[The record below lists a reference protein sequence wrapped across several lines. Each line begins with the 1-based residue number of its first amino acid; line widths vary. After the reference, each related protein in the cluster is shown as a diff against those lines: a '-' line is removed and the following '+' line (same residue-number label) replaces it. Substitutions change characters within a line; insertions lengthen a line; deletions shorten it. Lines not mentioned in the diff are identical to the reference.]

1 MKKLADLITAND
13 VGEALEYIH
22 AMIALVERDGTLISW
37 NRAFETYKTNYPHAS
52 DLQNCFSSRER
63 DRISNRLDLTQ
74 PDPFVVEIETG
85 GEGKS
90 VFYDCVILPLADGHS
105 LFIAEHISSDA
116 SMQEIIQRLNR
127 RIKMF
132 QVESEHA
139 KKIARNKQTE
149 VEGIVV
155 QAHELSNTDV
165 LTFLPNRRMIVKT
178 LQDEVARAERY
189 SAPLSISV
197 VDVDFFK
204 RVNDTHGHMAGD
216 EVLRHIAYLLRDHIR
231 HPDVVG
237 RYGGEEFLIL
247 LPNTASEEAAEQAS
261 RLCRHVREAQV
272 NVNHQHYL
280 SLTVSIGVAQYQP
293 GVDTWE
299 SLLNRADNAMY
310 EAKNNGRDRWCV
322 AK

>member
-13 VGEALEYIH
+13 AGDVLGYIH
-22 AMIALVERDGTLISW
+22 AMVAVVERDGALVSW
-37 NRAFETYKTNYPHAS
+37 NPAFESHRANHPRAAN
-52 DLQNCFSSRER
+52 LQNCFPPKER
-63 DRISNRLDLTQ
+63 DRIANRLDLNQ
-74 PDPFVVEIETG
+74 PDPFVVEIETSRD
-85 GEGKS
+85 GKS
-90 VFYDCVILPLADGHS
+90 LFYDCVILPLANGHS

-149 VEGIVV
+149 VDGIMV
-155 QAHELSNTDV
+155 QAHELTNTDV

-178 LQDEVARAERY
+178 LQDEVSRAERY

-216 EVLRHIAYLLRDHIR
+216 EVLRHIARLLRDHIR

-247 LPNTASEEAAEQAS
+247 LPNTASEEAAEQAA
-261 RLCRHVREAQV
+261 RLCRHVRESQV
-272 NVNHQHYL
+272 NVNHQHPL

-293 GVDTWE
+293 GADTWE
-299 SLLNRADNAMY
+299 TLLNRADNAMY
-310 EAKNNGRDRWCV
+310 EAKSNGRDRWWV